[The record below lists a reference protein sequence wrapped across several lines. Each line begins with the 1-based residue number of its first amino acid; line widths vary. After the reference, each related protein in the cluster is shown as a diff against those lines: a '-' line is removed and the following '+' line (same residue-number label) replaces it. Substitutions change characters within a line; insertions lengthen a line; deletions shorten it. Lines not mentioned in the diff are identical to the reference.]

1 VPRFRLVDLWIPSRY
16 ARQYFHNGTFGS
28 SEANMTTFDKREEG
42 FEKKFAHDEELRFKA
57 NARRNK
63 LLGRWA
69 AEKLGLTGTEVDA
82 YAKDVVMA
90 DFEESGDNDVFKKVR
105 ADFDAKGVAQSDQQI
120 RQQMDE
126 LMEKAIAE
134 IKASG

>member
-1 VPRFRLVDLWIPSRY
+1 
-16 ARQYFHNGTFGS
+16 
-28 SEANMTTFDKREEG
+28 MTTFDKREEG
-42 FEKKFAHDEELRFKA
+42 FEKKFAHDEELLFKA

-69 AEKLGLTGTEVDA
+69 AEKLGFTGTDVDT
-82 YAKDVVMA
+82 YAKDVVMS

-105 ADFDAKGVAQSDQQI
+105 ADFDAKGIALTDQ
-120 RQQMDE
+120 E
-126 LMEKAIAE
+126 LRRTMNELLEKAVAE